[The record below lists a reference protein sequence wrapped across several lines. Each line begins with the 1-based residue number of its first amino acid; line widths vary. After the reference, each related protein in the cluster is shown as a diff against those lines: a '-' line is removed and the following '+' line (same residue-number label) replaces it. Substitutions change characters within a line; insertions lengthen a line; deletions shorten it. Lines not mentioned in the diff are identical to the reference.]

1 MKVKV
6 TQLCPTLCDL
16 MDYTV
21 HGILQP
27 EYWSGEPFPSP
38 GDLPNPRI
46 KPSSPALQAD
56 SIPQR
61 KKKKKT
67 VVLEMERK
75 HLCWSIECLGLDH
88 LLLRGRWIFLE
99 LWPYI
104 ILLKIKAEFKKTF
117 RQCRRAANLC
127 NFKNS
132 VSPLQLRLWMWLACC
147 ILEPGS
153 LSRLE
158 SQGSVSGVGVK
169 LS

>member
-1 MKVKV
+1 
-6 TQLCPTLCDL
+6 

-21 HGILQP
+21 HGILQARIL
-27 EYWSGEPFPSP
+27 EWGTFPFSR
-38 GDLPNPRI
+38 G
-46 KPSSPALQAD
+46 SSQPKDQAQL
-56 SIPQR
+56 SCIAGRFYTP
-61 KKKKKT
+61 KEKKKKT

-117 RQCRRAANLC
+117 GQCLRAANLSS
-127 NFKNS
+127 FKNS